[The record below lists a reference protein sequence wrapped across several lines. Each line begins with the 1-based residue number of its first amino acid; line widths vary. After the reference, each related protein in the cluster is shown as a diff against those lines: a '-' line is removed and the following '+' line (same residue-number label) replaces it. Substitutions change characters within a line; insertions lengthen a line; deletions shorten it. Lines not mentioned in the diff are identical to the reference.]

1 MKRRVANVALEIW
14 LPIVLVAAWWYFS
27 ENSSNPFYPP
37 LSEILQ
43 VFEDTWLF
51 ERFGTDVVPS
61 LMRFVE
67 GFAIAVVLGVGVGL
81 ALGLVPLARRAAAPT
96 IDFLRSIPAVALVS
110 VFIVLLGFGN
120 LAKVTAIAFAAFFP
134 ILLNT
139 IDGVRGVDPVQLDL
153 ARAYKIGFRQKIV
166 KIILPAASPQIFA
179 GLRISLAVALLVM
192 AFSEMFAGTNGIGF
206 FILFA
211 QDTFRITEMWSGIIL
226 LGIFGYVINLIF
238 LLVERRVMRWH
249 RGWRATARE
258 AGGAA

>member
-67 GFAIAVVLGVGVGL
+67 GFVIAVVLGVGVGL

>member
-1 MKRRVANVALEIW
+1 MKRRVANIALEIW

-27 ENSSNPFYPP
+27 ENSDNPFYPP

-67 GFAIAVVLGVGVGL
+67 GFAIAVALGVGLGL
-81 ALGLVPLARRAAAPT
+81 VLGLVPLARRAAAPT

-166 KIILPAASPQIFA
+166 KIVLPAASPQIFA

-249 RGWRATARE
+249 RGWRATAKE